1 MSLLM
6 VPWAG
11 QRALPEAD
19 ALLLHARALHKAS
32 LCPCGCGFP
41 KADTLDPASMGA
53 VDVDDS
59 NRCAVKAAL
68 DEWRA
73 EVGESLEPGTLPL
86 PEFDEAALRIARAR
100 ARSGGS

>member
-1 MSLLM
+1 M

-11 QRALPEAD
+11 QKALPEAD

-41 KADTLDPASMGA
+41 KADTLDPEA
-53 VDVDDS
+53 VGSVEIDDS
-59 NRCAVKAAL
+59 TVCAVRAAL
-68 DEWRA
+68 DEWNAGQKDRT
-73 EVGESLEPGTLPL
+73 PGVLPL
-86 PEFDEAALRIARAR
+86 PVFDERSLQISRARAR